1 MSEEQKSLTEN
12 KEDSIEFELE
22 ENRKEEEAKENSKI
36 KKESNAKLKEPID
49 FIIPNDY
56 KFNYTIS
63 LPSINLTD
71 FTQKVKEHNN
81 LNLDSKNPKLQEWKK
96 VNEDAVDYYT
106 TGNLYSSRFTDDNSL
121 FLQGVEKD
129 NELKNI
135 STLKFKK
142 SEGELKGELAIL
154 KVSKLLGLGE
164 VINVPLPHSGIWVII
179 KPPTEKDLIDFY
191 NSLFRDKVI
200 LGRATFGLTL
210 SNFSVYIQN
219 KLFDFIINHIQ
230 SVNYSDIPKE
240 ELKNYI
246 LISDLPILAWGF
258 ACTIYPNGFEYTR
271 ACVKN
276 PEECTYI
283 YKGLINL
290 TKLLWIDNLSLS
302 DYQKSVLFE
311 NRPNKLTLENY
322 KKYIAEH
329 NRVTGYE
336 FTIKNDIK
344 IKLKTPTVA
353 EYFADGLNW
362 INSINNKINSLIIEE
377 GNEEEIKTDLLNSY
391 VKSSILRKLSHYID
405 YIEIEENIVND
416 RETINSV
423 LEVFSSDDD
432 IRPNIENEIIK
443 YKEKSII
450 ALIGIPEFKCP
461 NCGSYQ
467 NTEIVNENFT
477 KVIPLD
483 VLNLFFT
490 LITLRIAK
498 ILERNV

>member
-1 MSEEQKSLTEN
+1 MNEEQDFFLEN
-12 KEDSIEFELE
+12 KETI
-22 ENRKEEEAKENSKI
+22 KEEINKNNKE
-36 KKESNAKLKEPID
+36 KESNAIEKESIN
-49 FIIPNDY
+49 FNISNNY
-56 KFNYTIS
+56 KFNYTIP
-63 LPSINLTD
+63 LPSINLMD
-71 FTQKVKEHNN
+71 FTQKIKEHSN
-81 LNLDSKNPKLQEWKK
+81 LNLNEKDPKLQEWKK

-106 TGNLYSSRFTDDNSL
+106 IGSLYSSRFTDENSL
-121 FLQGVEKD
+121 FLQGIEKEND
-129 NELKNI
+129 LKSI

-164 VINVPLPHSGIWVII
+164 VLSIPLPHSGIWVII

-191 NSLFRDKVI
+191 NSLFREKVI

-219 KLFDFIINHIQ
+219 KLFDFILNHIQ
-230 SVNYSDIPKE
+230 SINYSDIPKD

-258 ACTIYPNGFEYTR
+258 ACTIYPNGFEYSR

-276 PEECTYI
+276 PEECSYI

-302 DYQKSVLFE
+302 EIQKSILFE

-322 KKYIAEH
+322 KKFIVEH
-329 NRVTGYE
+329 SKVTNYE
-336 FTIKNDIK
+336 FSIKNNIK

-362 INSINNKINSLIIEE
+362 INAINNKINNLIIEE
-377 GNEEEIKTDLLNSY
+377 ENKEEIKTDLLSSY

-405 YIEIEENIVND
+405 YIEIEDNIIND
-416 RETINSV
+416 RDTINSV
-423 LEVFSSDDD
+423 LEIFSSDDE
-432 IRPNIENEIIK
+432 IRPTIENEIIK

-450 ALIGIPEFKCP
+450 ALIGIPEYKCP
-461 NCGSYQ
+461 NCGINQ
-467 NTEIVNENFT
+467 NTEIVNEKFT

-490 LITLRIAK
+490 LITLRVAK
-498 ILERNV
+498 ILEREI